1 MDLVSLQENDFD
13 IDGSVEKVKGSTDR
27 IGGIVTFLG
36 SVRSVSKGMKVEK
49 LDYKAYRDMAED
61 ELSRIREEALGTE
74 GVHEVLIHHRLG
86 ELSLGENTVLI
97 VVGSEHREE
106 AFNTAKWVI
115 DEVKERVP
123 VWKKEFTENDDHWVE
138 NNKFR
143 R

>member
-13 IDGSVEKVKGSTDR
+13 IDGSVEKVKSSTDR

-36 SVRSVSKGMKVEK
+36 SVRSVSKGMNVKK
-49 LDYKAYRDMAED
+49 LDYKAYRDMAE
-61 ELSRIREEALGTE
+61 EEIKRIREEALETE

-86 ELSLGENTVLI
+86 ELSIGENTVLI

-123 VWKKEFTENDDHWVE
+123 VWKKEFTENEDHWVE
-138 NNKFR
+138 NNNFKR
-143 R
+143 